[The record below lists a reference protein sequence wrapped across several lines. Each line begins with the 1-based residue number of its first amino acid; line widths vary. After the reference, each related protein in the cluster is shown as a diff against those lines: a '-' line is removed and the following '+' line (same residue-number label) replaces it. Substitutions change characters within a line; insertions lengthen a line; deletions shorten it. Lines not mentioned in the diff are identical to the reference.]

1 VYLVADYDQMVPMI
15 RAYLPHARVLGTV
28 YVPAE
33 VAMVVQK
40 ERLERAARAGG
51 FELRAVPANATSEV
65 ADAALSLVASHVD
78 AICQIPGNLT
88 VAAFPNI
95 AQAARRARVPVFGF
109 QSSQA
114 STAVLTLARDYY
126 DSGRQTA
133 AIAARVMRGESPAAI
148 PFTAYTRTNVIVNNA
163 AAKAAGL
170 TTPAAIVSKAGKVI
184 DE

>member
-1 VYLVADYDQMVPMI
+1 VAAYDQMVPMI
-15 RAYLPHARVLGTV
+15 RTYLPNARVLGTV

-33 VAMVVQK
+33 VNMVVQK
-40 ERLERAARAGG
+40 EWLEKAARAGG
-51 FELRAVPANATSEV
+51 FEVRAVAANSTTEV

-95 AQAARRARVPVFGF
+95 AQVARRAKVPVFAF
-109 QSSQA
+109 QSSQ
-114 STAVLTLARDYY
+114 STTAVLTLARDYY
-126 DSGRQTA
+126 ETGRQA
-133 AIAARVMRGESPAAI
+133 AHLAARVMRGESPATMPFE
-148 PFTAYTRTNVIVNNA
+148 PFTRTRVIVNNA

-170 TTPAAIVSKAGKVI
+170 MSPPDIVSKANKVI